1 MTAPALEISGLACG
15 YGAIVAVHE
24 VDITVPKGEIT
35 ALLGSNGA
43 GKSTILRAL
52 SGLIPPMRGTIRL
65 NGEDISEFKADR
77 RVDHGIVMVPE
88 GRMIFPEMTVEE
100 NLRIGAFAPRAR
112 KATPET
118 LHEVYELFPRLAER
132 RRQAGGTLSGGE
144 QQMLALGRGLMAIP
158 TVLLLDE
165 PSLGLAPIMADTLFE
180 AIEALTVRGLTILIA
195 EQDIV
200 RTLNLART
208 GFVIENGRIVMTGT
222 GAELLDDPQIKV
234 AYLGL

>member
-1 MTAPALEISGLACG
+1 
-15 YGAIVAVHE
+15 
-24 VDITVPKGEIT
+24 
-35 ALLGSNGA
+35 
-43 GKSTILRAL
+43 
-52 SGLIPPMRGTIRL
+52 
-65 NGEDISEFKADR
+65 
-77 RVDHGIVMVPE
+77 
-88 GRMIFPEMTVEE
+88 MIFPEMTVEE
-100 NLRIGAFAPRAR
+100 NLRIGAFPPRSR

-118 LHEVYELFPRLAER
+118 LDEVYELFPRLAER

-165 PSLGLAPIMADTLFE
+165 PSLGLAPIMADMLFE
-180 AIEALTVRGLTILIA
+180 AIEALTVQGLTILIA
-195 EQDIV
+195 EQDIG

>member
-15 YGAIVAVHE
+15 YGAMMAVHG

-43 GKSTILRAL
+43 GKSTTLRAL
-52 SGLIPPMRGTIRL
+52 SGLIPRTRGTIRL
-65 NGEDISEFKADR
+65 NGEDISELKADR
-77 RVDHGIVMVPE
+77 RVDRGIVMVPE

-100 NLRIGAFAPRAR
+100 NLRIGAFPPRAR
-112 KATPET
+112 KATPKT
-118 LHEVYELFPRLAER
+118 LVEVYELFPRLAER

-144 QQMLALGRGLMAIP
+144 QQMLALGRGLMAKP

-180 AIEALTVRGLTILIA
+180 TIEALTVQGLTILIA
-195 EQDIV
+195 EQDIG

-208 GFVIENGRIVMTGT
+208 GYVIENGRIAMTGT
-222 GAELLDDPQIKV
+222 GAELLGDPQIKV